1 MVTSMTN
8 ARSPRPAP
16 LDSILLGRIEIEQG
30 KPFTDIILRLLLIA
44 PALSQD
50 DRVGILVQ
58 CEGNAVLAEVCRSLF
73 QGALDRSAARG
84 DAVAEA
90 DRTWT
95 TCVRINRD
103 VVERADDACVW
114 HETPLAA
121 RAIRDLYELL
131 SFYGALYGQVEAR
144 ASLIDILWEFARDV
158 VPGTDKLIR
167 RAVGLELL
175 REGSSRLPT
184 YRFGSNQF
192 VDVLGVAEDHAS
204 RHLRPSTSS
213 APETHAEPIED
224 DRAGI
229 VRLAPSVDPEPE
241 PPEPAGVVVA
251 PRIGGGTK
259 GTSNRDVAAEFKD
272 VIGRIYP
279 LYPFPSDRRALVER
293 AAAQAPHARRFFE
306 DLVALQDTR
315 EHWALPPVL
324 ALGPPGG
331 GKTTAIDD
339 FFRSAGVHVERYA
352 CDGSSDNAAAG
363 TPRRWNSGEVTLPLR
378 AALTA
383 GHANPA
389 ILWDEVNRAAGN
401 SQSNGTLRD
410 ALTSMTERS
419 NAVRYRDPYLEA
431 ETDLSYAQHM
441 ATANGLAGFPAQLAD
456 RFRVLH
462 FPLPGPEHMPA
473 LARRMAVEIV
483 RRQGLPDDVAD
494 LDRTDLAA
502 LAQNWPG
509 GSLRSL
515 QRLVE
520 IAIRVRLTVP
530 YETRH

>member
-1 MVTSMTN
+1 MNTSPHLN
-8 ARSPRPAP
+8 RPAS
-16 LDSILLGRIEIEQG
+16 LDDLLLGRLELEQG
-30 KPFTDIILRLLLIA
+30 RPYVDVVLRLLRVA
-44 PALSQD
+44 PSLSLK
-50 DRVGILVQ
+50 DRAGVLAE
-58 CEGNAVLAEVCRSLF
+58 CEGNSVLAEVVQSLL
-73 QGALDRSAARG
+73 QGALTRAEAKGPDRA
-84 DAVAEA
+84 DA

-95 TCVRINRD
+95 VCVRLNWQVLHRHEASGRD
-103 VVERADDACVW
+103 LW
-114 HETPLAA
+114 YETPVAA
-121 RAIRDLYELL
+121 RALRDLYELL
-131 SFYGALYGQVEAR
+131 CFYGALYGHAEAR
-144 ASLIDILWEFARDV
+144 AALVDVLWDFARDV
-158 VPGTDKLIR
+158 APGTDRLVL
-167 RAVGLELL
+167 RATGLELL
-175 REGSSRLPT
+175 SDGSPCLPS
-184 YRFGSNQF
+184 YRFGSDRF
-192 VDVLGVAEDHAS
+192 ADVLGVAEDHAR
-204 RHLRPSTSS
+204 RHLRPE
-213 APETHAEPIED
+213 APETHAEATDD

-229 VRLAPSVDPEPE
+229 VRLAPSLDPEPE
-241 PPEPAGVVVA
+241 PPAAEPAGVVIA

-259 GTSNRDVAAEFKD
+259 GTSNKDASAEFKD

-279 LYPFPSDRRALVER
+279 LYPFPSDRRALVEQ

-331 GKTTAIDD
+331 GKTTALDD

-389 ILWDEVNRAAGN
+389 VLWDELNRAAGN

-419 NAVRYRDPYLEA
+419 NAARYRDPYLEA
-431 ETDLSYAQHM
+431 ETDLSHIQHM

-456 RFRVLH
+456 RFRVLQ
-462 FPLPGPEHMPA
+462 FPLPGPEHMPV

-483 RRQGLPDDVAD
+483 RRQGLPDDVAE

-509 GSLRSL
+509 GSLRGL